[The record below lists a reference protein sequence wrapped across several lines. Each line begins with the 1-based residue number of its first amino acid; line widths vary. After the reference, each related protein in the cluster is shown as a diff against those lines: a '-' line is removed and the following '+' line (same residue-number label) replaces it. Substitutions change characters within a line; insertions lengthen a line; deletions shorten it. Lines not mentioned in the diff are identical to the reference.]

1 MTSAVQFLG
10 VSKRFILHHQR
21 SRTLRETVL
30 SRFERGR
37 DTSREELWAL
47 RDVTFDVAP
56 GDCLGIIGANGSGK
70 STALKL
76 MTRILEPTS
85 GQVQVRGRVSALLE
99 LGAGF
104 HPDLT
109 GRENIYL
116 NGSILGIGR
125 RSMQKRLDEIVAF
138 AELERFIDMPVKHY
152 SSGMYMRLGFAI
164 AINVDPDVLL
174 TDEVLAV
181 GDQSFQTKCMERIG
195 EMKQAGVTIVFVSH
209 SLDSVRSLCN
219 KSVWLDHG
227 HVTASGESH
236 EVIDAYLASVAE
248 KDEARLAAE
257 AAVAEGQV
265 GRWGSGEAAI
275 TGVTFFN
282 AAGKEAHVFFT
293 GQPMRVRISYRVTG
307 RIEEPMIGVAIY
319 RSDGVHVS
327 GPNSRFSGYDIP
339 YIAGEG
345 TIDYVVKSLALL
357 EGSYDFSAAIY
368 DREGVHPYD
377 HQHRAFKFLVQRGRV
392 KESYGLVYMPSHWEH
407 HSPSPSLGSP
417 LATLGNALPAMEDR
431 SGETRPG

>member
-1 MTSAVQFLG
+1 MTSAVAFLG
-10 VSKRFILHHQR
+10 VSKRFILRHQR
-21 SRTLRETVL
+21 SRTLREAVL

-37 DTSREELWAL
+37 DTNREELWAL
-47 RDVTFDVAP
+47 RDVSFDVEP

-76 MTRILEPTS
+76 MTRILEPTK

-125 RSMQKRLDEIVAF
+125 RDMRQRLDQIVAF

-227 HVTASGESH
+227 QVTASGESH
-236 EVIDAYLASVAE
+236 EVIDAYLASVAQ

-257 AAVAEGQV
+257 AAASQGQA

-275 TGVTFFN
+275 TGAAFFN
-282 AAGKEAHVFFT
+282 AAGKEAHVFST
-293 GQPMRVRISYRVTG
+293 GQPMRVRISYRVNG
-307 RIEEPMIGVAIY
+307 RIDEPMIGVAIH
-319 RSDGVHVS
+319 RSDGVHVN
-327 GPNSRFSGYDIP
+327 GPNTRLSGFDIQ
-339 YIAGEG
+339 YIEGEG
-345 TIDYVVKSLALL
+345 AIDYVIESLALL
-357 EGSYDFSAAIY
+357 EGSYDFTAAIY
-368 DREGVHPYD
+368 DRDGVHAYD
-377 HQHRAFKFLVQRGRV
+377 HQQRAWKFLVQRGKV
-392 KESYGLVYMPSHWEH
+392 NEIYGLVYMPSHWET
-407 HSPSPSLGSP
+407 SKP
-417 LATLGNALPAMEDR
+417 
-431 SGETRPG
+431 

>member
-1 MTSAVQFLG
+1 MTPAVQFLG

-21 SRTLRETVL
+21 SRTLREAVL
-30 SRFERGR
+30 GRFERGR
-37 DTSREELWAL
+37 DTGREELWAL
-47 RDVTFDVAP
+47 RDVSFDVEP
-56 GDCLGIIGANGSGK
+56 GDCFGIIGANGSGK

-76 MTRILEPTS
+76 MTRILEPTR

-109 GRENIYL
+109 GRENVYL

-125 RSMQKRLDEIVAF
+125 RAMRQRLDQIVAF

-219 KSVWLDHG
+219 KSVWLDQG
-227 HVTASGESH
+227 QVTASGVSH

-257 AAVAEGQV
+257 AAAAQGQE
-265 GRWGSGEAAI
+265 GRWGTGEAAI
-275 TGVTFFN
+275 TGVTFLN

-293 GQPMRVRISYRVTG
+293 GQPMRVRIGYRVTG

-319 RSDGVHVS
+319 RSDGIHVN
-327 GPNSRFSGYDIP
+327 GPNTRLSGYDIP
-339 YIAGEG
+339 YIEGEG
-345 TIDYVVKSLALL
+345 AVDYVIDSLALL

-368 DREGVHPYD
+368 DAECVHPYD
-377 HQHRAFKFLVQRGRV
+377 HQHRAFKFLAQRGRV
-392 KESYGLVYMPSHWEH
+392 KESYGLVYVPSHWELH
-407 HSPSPSLGSP
+407 QP
-417 LATLGNALPAMEDR
+417 
-431 SGETRPG
+431 